1 MKPKSQEDEEQWW
14 WFSPRVHQI
23 GQIIFE
29 ERNMTQQ
36 IAGNSKVDR
45 QPDTIVTPI
54 SEIPLQKAKNNQE
67 EGEEWLQF
75 SKYT

>member
-23 GQIIFE
+23 GQIILE

-36 IAGNSKVDR
+36 IAGNSKVD
-45 QPDTIVTPI
+45 QKPDTIVTPI

-67 EGEEWLQF
+67 DGEEQLQF
-75 SKYT
+75 